1 MNISF
6 FDDKPFLE
14 DLDFKLDTLLLFKNI
29 NIDELNNLLFYGPSG
44 SGKSTK
50 VYALLASIFN
60 SSKVYDLKNM
70 SFEDDKKIFSY
81 KSSIYHIEVDIF
93 NLGSN
98 DKTFIQNF
106 LKNYTETRNIG
117 LDIPKIVFIKNA
129 NLLSKQSQL
138 SMRKLIENNYY
149 SSKFIFEINSF
160 DNFSE
165 PLKSRCLAI
174 RVPMPNLDD
183 TKTCIKNYSLKKN
196 YNINDTDIDYII
208 NNSNINRQL
217 NLKKIFG
224 YYRFFIVTNGHFNF
238 IYYDKFKELGDI
250 ITKKVTFTSMNKI
263 RELIHL
269 MYINLVPM
277 NELIEYI
284 FNLTVDK
291 YKDNNDYIDKII
303 QLYNETYQRFKNGN
317 KDCLHAEYFIIS
329 VITIDI

>member
-14 DLDFKLDTLLLFKNI
+14 DLYFKLDTLLLFKNI

-81 KSSIYHIEVDIF
+81 KSSIYHVEVDIF

-98 DKTFIQNF
+98 DKIFIQNF

-129 NLLSKQSQL
+129 QLLSKQSQL
-138 SMRKLIENNYY
+138 SMRKLIENNYH
-149 SSKFIFEINSF
+149 SSRFIFEINSF
-160 DNFSE
+160 DNFSD

-174 RVPMPNLDD
+174 RVPIPKFDD
-183 TKTCIKNYSLKKN
+183 IKICIKNYSLKKN
-196 YNINDTDIDYII
+196 HNINDTDIDYII

-224 YYRFFIVTNGHFNF
+224 YYRFFIVTNSHFNF

-250 ITKKVTFTSMNKI
+250 ISKKVTFISINKI
-263 RELIHL
+263 RELIHQ

-277 NELIEYI
+277 DELIEYI